1 MLITKY
7 IVISS
12 FVQFEQKTSVT
23 ATNGF
28 NTAIEALLHQKN
40 CIEND
45 NKESSYKSYSFYEV
59 CHFTGINSLHLYT
72 KSEWDMQMIARK
84 EAENLLTEFTITHTP
99 NEQPKA

>member
-28 NTAIEALLHQKN
+28 NTAIEALLHHKN

-45 NKESSYKSYSFYEV
+45 NKESSYKSYSFYEI
-59 CHFTGINSLHLYT
+59 CHFTCINSIHLYT
-72 KSEWDMQMIARK
+72 KSEEEMKVLARI
-84 EAENLLTEFTITHTP
+84 ESANLLAPAEIP
-99 NEQPKA
+99 PVV